1 MSTCA
6 RDLLTHISLQDAVIS
21 NCEEQS
27 RRSVTES
34 AFQNSTSL
42 IRQELIVNKTNN
54 EIDEQI

>member
-1 MSTCA
+1 M
-6 RDLLTHISLQDAVIS
+6 SLQDAVIS

-27 RRSVTES
+27 SKSVTES

-54 EIDEQI
+54 ETDD